1 MTSRPRRVLVLGN
14 SGSGKSTLAR
24 RLGPAL
30 GLPVVHLDAMYWRPG
45 WVDPRPAE
53 WVETVADAA
62 AADAWVIDGTYS
74 RTLDAR
80 LTRADAVVL
89 LDLPRP
95 LCLWRVLA
103 RRVRYHGRTRPDMAD
118 GCPERIT
125 FGFLLWVWRYPRRTG
140 TALRHRLA
148 TSADGRPVV
157 VLRTR
162 RQVEAF
168 AATVERLQR
177 LPPITPRLPAL
188 PRPSYRRPAV
198 IVAALLLAAS
208 VVADH
213 RFGRPSDDW
222 GRYDHRTFDVSAA
235 TTDSIRLADGTT
247 VRLLGVADPVP
258 AAAGVLADLHRVTLL
273 LPTVGVRDGD
283 GRLAAYVYPAEGG
296 ECVGVTLVRD
306 GLAYA
311 DRRRSDP
318 MSGLFDVAE
327 SEARRKGRGLWAG
340 LRFDQMPAWR
350 QAWLRSRVPR

>member
-1 MTSRPRRVLVLGN
+1 MTGRPRRVLVLGN

-30 GLPVVHLDAMYWRPG
+30 GLPVVHLDALYWRPG
-45 WVDPRPAE
+45 WVLATAAE
-53 WVETVADAA
+53 WAETAADAA
-62 AADAWVIDGTYS
+62 AADVWVIDGVYS
-74 RTLDAR
+74 RSIEDR
-80 LTRADAVVL
+80 LARADAVVL

-118 GCPERIT
+118 GCPERVT
-125 FGFLLWVWRYPRRTG
+125 LGFLRWVWRYPRRTG
-140 TALRHRLA
+140 NALRQRLA
-148 TSADGRPVV
+148 SATDGRPVV

-168 AATVERLQR
+168 AESVERQHR
-177 LPPITPRLPAL
+177 FPRTMPPDRPAP
-188 PRPSYRRPAV
+188 PRPFHRRPGVIGAV
-198 IVAALLLAAS
+198 LLVVAS
-208 VVADH
+208 VAADH

-222 GRYDHRTFDVSAA
+222 ARYDHRTFDVSA
-235 TTDSIRLADGTT
+235 TTPDSVRLADGTV

-258 AAAGVLADLHRVTLL
+258 AAAGVLGGLHRVTLL

-283 GRLAAYVYPAEGG
+283 RRLAAYVYPADGG

-311 DRRRSDP
+311 DRRRTDP
-318 MSGLFDVAE
+318 MSGLFEVAE
-327 SEARRKGRGLWAG
+327 NDARRKGRGLWAG
-340 LRFDQMPAWR
+340 LKFDQMPAWR
-350 QAWLRSRVPR
+350 QAWLRSRKT